1 MIMNGLFIT
10 TSIHFD
16 PTGTWLGITSLIV
29 AFSCLL
35 FILAPDKSR
44 LSKGRRLM
52 LVLLRISALLVLLF
66 CLMKPSL
73 VSTRRLQQPTSVLV
87 LADSSE
93 SMNVA
98 DSPNGKTRWE
108 YLRATLRSAMES
120 TKKEIVNESMLVRTW
135 FFDREAREATLD
147 TQTFD
152 IGEWKRLPS
161 SEETAIGSAM
171 ESAVRSIGEQPLS
184 AVVLLSDGGQHAY
197 PPNDLP
203 PQAESRRLGERGVP
217 LWAVTFGQSRGAAQ
231 ARDASVLSLTTPD
244 KVFLGNTVE
253 VIGRVRLEGLS
264 DREVTARLLVEEADG
279 ELAEVARRVI
289 KPTKSTTEESV
300 SFEWTADSL
309 GERKLVLAI
318 DSVAGEIVLT
328 NNIVSTFVEVIDG
341 GLRVLYLEG
350 SPRVEQRFLRRALSG
365 SPDIQID
372 FQWIDSVHRNR
383 WPTSLE
389 QELSRDYKVFLIGDL
404 DVDAIRP
411 KDIEKIRLLVENGA
425 SIGFLGGLHSFE
437 AGGWGSSSLGRLLP
451 YARDPLSRQRF
462 DEPIRKDL
470 HVKGPITIIPDEQF
484 GGVSILRLGKNRD
497 DSEEVWQGL
506 PVLDGANRLPQ
517 LLPVAKTLAATE
529 TGLPLLVAREYGLG
543 RVLVFA
549 VDSTWRWAMQGS
561 AGSYKRFWRQFVLWL
576 ARRDDFD
583 EERLWLKLARRRI
596 SVGSP
601 LVFDAGLTLPDG
613 TLVQGSS
620 LAASVI
626 DPAGNSRNVRL
637 SKNNESFSG
646 TIAGCTEPGDWRVVV
661 KADDQGGE
669 TAARFVVYRQDL
681 ELANPRAN
689 TLLMQ
694 QIASA
699 TDGGVRLPEE
709 LPGIFKE
716 IGQTPP
722 VFTTSEDWSASL
734 WDNWIIILMFAG
746 CLCTEWFFRKRWG
759 LV

>member
-1 MIMNGLFIT
+1 M
-10 TSIHFD
+10 
-16 PTGTWLGITSLIV
+16 
-29 AFSCLL
+29 
-35 FILAPDKSR
+35 
-44 LSKGRRLM
+44 
-52 LVLLRISALLVLLF
+52 
-66 CLMKPSL
+66 
-73 VSTRRLQQPTSVLV
+73 
-87 LADSSE
+87 
-93 SMNVA
+93 
-98 DSPNGKTRWE
+98 
-108 YLRATLRSAMES
+108 
-120 TKKEIVNESMLVRTW
+120 
-135 FFDREAREATLD
+135 
-147 TQTFD
+147 
-152 IGEWKRLPS
+152 
-161 SEETAIGSAM
+161 
-171 ESAVRSIGEQPLS
+171 
-184 AVVLLSDGGQHAY
+184 
-197 PPNDLP
+197 
-203 PQAESRRLGERGVP
+203 
-217 LWAVTFGQSRGAAQ
+217 
-231 ARDASVLSLTTPD
+231 
-244 KVFLGNTVE
+244 
-253 VIGRVRLEGLS
+253 
-264 DREVTARLLVEEADG
+264 RLLVEQADG

-300 SFEWTADSL
+300 RFDWAADSL
-309 GERKLVLAI
+309 GERKIVLAI

-350 SPRVEQRFLRRALSG
+350 SPRVEQRFLRRALSS
-365 SPDIQID
+365 SPDMQID

-383 WPTSLE
+383 WPISLE

-470 HVKGPITIIPDEQF
+470 YVKGPITIIPDEQF
-484 GGVSILRLGKNRD
+484 GDVSILRLGQTRD

-506 PVLDGANRLPQ
+506 PALDGANRLPR

-529 TGLPLLVAREYGLG
+529 AGLPLLVAREYGLG

-561 AGSYKRFWRQFVLWL
+561 VESYKRFWRQFVLWL

-583 EERLWLKLARRRI
+583 GERLWLKLARRRI

-620 LAASVI
+620 LSATVI
-626 DPAGNSRNVRL
+626 DPAGNSRYVRL
-637 SKNNESFSG
+637 SKKSESFSG
-646 TIAGCTEPGDWRVVV
+646 TIAGCTEPGDWRVVI

-734 WDNWIIILMFAG
+734 WDNWMIILMFAG